1 MQLPDSSQDRS
12 PDSPAEGATFG
23 GSTGLSWSALV
34 AIALLLALMALAGV
48 EVRQLTLLRTP
59 LIAPA
64 TVLAPTG
71 AGASADAS
79 ADTQAEV
86 SALRLQVQQLEQR
99 ARAANSQNRLGLML
113 TALLA
118 LLMLAFAALALRQV
132 RQLRERRG
140 VLEELAQNLREAR
153 RAAEAASQAKSTFL
167 ANMSHEIRTPFH
179 GLMGMLSLLREAG
192 LTPRQIDHLRIATES
207 ADHLLALLN
216 DILDMSQ
223 LETGHLSLTPAP
235 VTVRSLLRDIDVLM
249 RPQAASKALALHLD
263 ADPAV
268 PERVLLDATRVK
280 QIVFNLL
287 SNAIK
292 FSDHGVVVLDVRCH
306 EAEAPV
312 EGTEGSAKLEF
323 IVTDTGIGMDEATQV
338 RLFNRF
344 MQGDSSRVRR
354 HGGTGLGL
362 EISRN
367 LARLMGGDI
376 TVHSRL
382 GEGSRFTFWMPL
394 RALPDAADV
403 AVPATPAGTSTPRPL
418 RVLVAEDHPVN
429 RNYMAALLEALGH
442 RAHFTANGEE
452 AVEAARVQ
460 RFDVILMDLHMPVL
474 DGLGATQAIRALTD
488 PRRSTVP
495 IVALTADAFAETQ
508 DRCLMAGMNDF
519 LTKPVSPP
527 VLATCLRRLFGSG
540 GTAALEPQRPA
551 VLGNGATLAGGESGN
566 LVDAAGM
573 ALTLKT
579 IPAPRLTALITSFL
593 DQGPETVQ
601 RLRTA
606 VREAQLLDLR
616 VHAHAAKGA
625 ALNLGLTGLAQTAQA
640 LQDGAAHLPAHEIAR
655 LVLHF
660 EAQLP
665 ATRLAVQAALA
676 QAQSGVQT
684 SAQIAAPTAVQG
696 GEPPLVTR

>member
-1 MQLPDSSQDRS
+1 M
-12 PDSPAEGATFG
+12 PAGATPDATPDAAPDG
-23 GSTGLSWSALV
+23 GRPPLSWSGLV
-34 AIALLLALMALAGV
+34 AIALLLAVMALAGV
-48 EVRQLTLLRTP
+48 QVRQLALLRTP
-59 LIAPA
+59 PPTPA
-64 TVLAPTG
+64 RLGTPAVAAVEPG
-71 AGASADAS
+71 AETSA
-79 ADTQAEV
+79 QANAAHATAEAA
-86 SALRLQVQQLEQR
+86 ALRLRVQQLEQR
-99 ARAANSQNRLGLML
+99 ARAAAAQNRLGLTL
-113 TALLA
+113 TALLS
-118 LLMLAFAALALRQV
+118 LLTLAFAALALRQV

-140 VLEELAQNLREAR
+140 ALEELAQNLRQAR
-153 RAAEAASQAKSTFL
+153 LEAEAASQAKSAFL

-192 LTPRQIDHLRIATES
+192 LTPRQIDHLRTATES

-223 LETGHLSLTPAP
+223 LESGHLSLSPVP
-235 VTVRSLLRDIDVLM
+235 VTVRALLRDIEALM
-249 RPQAASKALALHLD
+249 RPQASTKALALHLD

-292 FSDHGVVVLDVRCH
+292 FSDHGAVVLDVRCRAA
-306 EAEAPV
+306 ETADAAEAPDASV
-312 EGTEGSAKLEF
+312 ASGAKLEF
-323 IVTDTGIGMDEATQV
+323 IVSDTGIGMDEATEA

-344 MQGDSSRVRR
+344 MQGDSSRLRR

-367 LARLMGGDI
+367 LARLMDGDI
-376 TVHSRL
+376 TVRSRL

-394 RALPDAADV
+394 RALPDEADV
-403 AVPATPAGTSTPRPL
+403 ALPAAPAGAGTPRPL
-418 RVLVAEDHPVN
+418 HVLVAEDHPVN
-429 RNYMAALLEALGH
+429 RSYMAALLECLGH

-495 IVALTADAFAETQ
+495 IVALTADAFPETQ
-508 DRCLMAGMNDF
+508 DRCLVAGMNDF
-519 LTKPVSPP
+519 LIKPVSPP

-540 GTAALEPQRPA
+540 GTAALDPQRPA
-551 VLGNGATLAGGESGN
+551 VSAGETALSGGGLGS
-566 LVDAAGM
+566 LVDAAAL
-573 ALTLKT
+573 ALTLQAM
-579 IPAPRLTALITSFL
+579 PAPRLSALINSFL

-606 VREAQLLDLR
+606 VRDAQLLDLR

-625 ALNLGLTGLAQTAQA
+625 ALNLGLTGLAHTAQA

-655 LVLHF
+655 LVLRF

-665 ATRLAVQAALA
+665 ATRLAVQAALD
-676 QAQSGVQT
+676 QA
-684 SAQIAAPTAVQG
+684 AR
-696 GEPPLVTR
+696 PLTR